1 MSVVQSHRGQH
12 RLPRYL
18 TKPRSGLV
26 AALDV
31 GSSKVCCFVAR
42 ADTNGRT
49 RVIGASHQISHGM
62 KNGIVVDI
70 EAAEAAILSAVHAAE
85 QIANETVRSVTV
97 NLSGGHPLSRTVG
110 IEVPIAGH
118 EIGDGDLHRVLE
130 QTVTLNKDINDRD
143 LIHSIPVGFAIDGD
157 RGIRDPRG
165 MYGDLLGV
173 DMHMITAATG
183 AVRTLETVVQR
194 CHLDVESFVVSA
206 YAAGLAVLVEDELDL
221 GVTLVDMGAGTTSI
235 AVFYEGAV
243 IYADTLPVGGG
254 HVTADIARGL
264 STPLAHAERLKTLY
278 GSAITA
284 AADEHDIVDVPQMG
298 EDNQETPN
306 PVSRSTLNGII
317 RPRVEETLE
326 LVRSRLEE
334 SGVGHFAGRRVVLT
348 GGASQMQGAR
358 ELAALIL
365 DKQVRMGRPLR
376 CRGLAEAMTGPAFAT
391 CAGLVGFAVQNPT
404 ALPEPTPVLKGE
416 LSGLTGR
423 LSQWLRE
430 HI

>member
-1 MSVVQSHRGQH
+1 M
-12 RLPRYL
+12 PRYL

-26 AALDV
+26 GALDV

-49 RVIGASHQISHGM
+49 RIIGASHQISHGM

-130 QTVTLNKDINDRD
+130 QTVTLNKDTTDRD
-143 LIHSIPVGFAIDGD
+143 LIHTIPVGFAIDGD

-165 MYGDLLGV
+165 MYGDMLGV

-206 YAAGLAVLVEDELDL
+206 YAAGIAVLVEDELDL

-243 IYADTLPVGGG
+243 IYADSLPVGGG

-278 GSAITA
+278 GSAIA
-284 AADEHDIVDVPQMG
+284 SAADEHDIVDVPQMG

-317 RPRVEETLE
+317 RPRLEETLE
-326 LVRSRLEE
+326 LVRSRLDE

>member
-1 MSVVQSHRGQH
+1 M
-12 RLPRYL
+12 PRHL

-42 ADTNGRT
+42 ADGNSQT
-49 RVIGASHQISHGM
+49 RIIGASHQISHGM

-70 EAAEAAILSAVHAAE
+70 EAAEMAILNAVHAAE
-85 QIANETVRSVTV
+85 QIANETIRSVTV
-97 NLSGGHPLSRTVG
+97 NLSGGHPMSRTVG

-118 EIGDGDLHRVLE
+118 EIGDSDLRRVLE
-130 QTVTLNKDINDRD
+130 QTTTLNSDDKKDRD
-143 LIHSIPVGFAIDGD
+143 LIHTIPIGFAIDGD

-173 DMHMITAATG
+173 DMHIITAATG

-235 AVFYEGAV
+235 AVFYDGAV
-243 IYADTLPVGGG
+243 IYADSLPVGGG

-278 GSAITA
+278 GSAIGS

-306 PVSRSTLNGII
+306 PVSRSSLNSII
-317 RPRVEETLE
+317 SPRVEETME
-326 LVRSRLEE
+326 LVRTRLTE

-348 GGASQMQGAR
+348 GGASQMQGGR

-391 CAGLVGFAVQNPT
+391 CAGLIGFAVQNPT

-416 LSGLTGR
+416 LGGLTGR